1 MEYIRIGRVINTH
14 GIKGELKIR
23 SESDFDEER
32 YAQGSTVYI
41 LYEGKYIPFV
51 CDTYRVHKGFPLVS
65 FKEHKDINLV
75 EKYKGCPVFID
86 AADRDELEDGR
97 HYVDD
102 LIGMKVKDEEGR
114 TIGEV
119 TDVEETLGANLN
131 LRIAREGQKDALVP
145 YVPAFIRDVND
156 EENTIV
162 IHVIEGLL

>member
-75 EKYKGCPVFID
+75 EKY
-86 AADRDELEDGR
+86 
-97 HYVDD
+97 YVDD